1 LVVRQDGKWSKYLW
15 PAFFLAK
22 REALGDSLV
31 MKPFLQVA
39 IAISMLAVSA
49 FAAEKPKVAKG
60 RLMSIQGIGE
70 ATEKKLTA
78 AGVTS
83 VDELLE
89 KGATPAGRKELAEKS
104 GIGEPQILA
113 FVNHA
118 DLFRIKGI
126 AGQTAELL
134 AEAGVKTVAE
144 LAQRNPANLAAKLK
158 EVNDAKKLTGKV
170 PTGKQVGEWIEAAKT
185 LPKKVTY

>member
-1 LVVRQDGKWSKYLW
+1 MKTIS
-15 PAFFLAK
+15 ALA
-22 REALGDSLV
+22 LLLTLTL
-31 MKPFLQVA
+31 PIQ
-39 IAISMLAVSA
+39 
-49 FAAEKPKVAKG
+49 AAEKPKAAKG
-60 RLMSIQGIGE
+60 KLTSIQGIAE
-70 ATEKKLTA
+70 ATEAKLQA

-83 VDELLE
+83 VDDLLE
-89 KGATPAGRKELAEKS
+89 KGGTPKGREELAEKS
-104 GIGEPQILA
+104 GITAKQILR
-113 FVNHA
+113 FVNYA

-134 AEAGVKTVAE
+134 EASGVNTVAE

-170 PTGKQVGEWIEAAKT
+170 PAESQVTGWIEAAKT

>member
-1 LVVRQDGKWSKYLW
+1 MHRSLASLIGCVLTF
-15 PAFFLAK
+15 AF
-22 REALGDSLV
+22 SLSV
-31 MKPFLQVA
+31 G
-39 IAISMLAVSA
+39 
-49 FAAEKPKVAKG
+49 AAEKPKTAKDK
-60 RLMSIQGIGE
+60 LTAIQGIAE
-70 ATEKKLTA
+70 ATEAKLNT
-78 AGVTS
+78 AGVTT

-89 KGATPAGRKELAEKS
+89 KGATPKGREEIAAKS
-104 GIGEPQILA
+104 GLPAAQILK
-113 FVNHA
+113 FVNCA

-134 AEAGVKTVAE
+134 EAAGVNTVAE

-170 PTGKQVGEWIEAAKT
+170 PTEKQTGEWIELAKT